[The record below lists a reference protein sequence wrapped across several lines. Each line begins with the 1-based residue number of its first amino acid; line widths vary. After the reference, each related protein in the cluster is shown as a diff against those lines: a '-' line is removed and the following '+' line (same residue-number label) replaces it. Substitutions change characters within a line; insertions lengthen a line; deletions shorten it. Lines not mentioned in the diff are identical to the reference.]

1 MPPRIRMFY
10 AAMTFVLLFIPAVA
24 LFSELSRRSDIWWTP
39 QPLALSLSE
48 SADRVQVYVR
58 GKPLASLLDAGQLR
72 LAGTPDS
79 VLSISDVRFRL
90 NNWDRVRAQRLPA
103 LLVYAAAIGAGAL
116 LFLLLITNRLAYR
129 GDGEVT

>member
-48 SADRVQVYVR
+48 STDRVQVYVR
-58 GKPLASLLDAGQLR
+58 GKPLGSLLDAGQLK

-129 GDGEVT
+129 GEGKVT

>member
-24 LFSELSRRSDIWWTP
+24 LFSELSKRSDIWWTP

-58 GKPLASLLDAGQLR
+58 GKPLGSLLDAGQLK
-72 LAGTPDS
+72 LAGTQDS
-79 VLSISDVRFRL
+79 VLSISDVRLRL
-90 NNWDRVRAQRLPA
+90 NNWDRVRTQRLP
-103 LLVYAAAIGAGAL
+103 LVVAYAAVIGAGAL

-129 GDGEVT
+129 GERT